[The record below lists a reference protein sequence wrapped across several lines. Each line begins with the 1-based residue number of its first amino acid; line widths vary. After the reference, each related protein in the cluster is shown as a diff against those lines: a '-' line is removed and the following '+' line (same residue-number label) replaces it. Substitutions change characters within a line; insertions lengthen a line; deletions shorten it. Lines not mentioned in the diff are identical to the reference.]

1 MVIDHL
7 DNAAR
12 YASLHPV
19 FEKAFEFLRGP
30 AAEALKPG
38 RNEIDG
44 DVLYAMSIGMESRP
58 AGNDFLEFHRRYI
71 DIHYTLEGEDVMG
84 WRPTALCEKVRQ
96 EYEEASDA
104 GLFDDASFTRAAL
117 PPGTFCIVY
126 PEDAHAPLIGEGFVR
141 KIVLKI
147 LV

>member
-1 MVIDHL
+1 MMIDHL

-12 YASLHPV
+12 YYALHPV
-19 FEKAFEFLRGP
+19 FEKAFEFLRSPG
-30 AAEALKPG
+30 AGELKPG

-44 DVLYAMSIGMESRP
+44 DVLYAMSLAMESRP
-58 AGNDFLEFHRRYI
+58 AGNDFLEYHQRYI
-71 DIHYTLEGEDVMG
+71 DIHYTLEGVDVMG
-84 WRPTALCEKVRQ
+84 WRPTPLCEKNRQ
-96 EYEEASDA
+96 EYDEASDA
-104 GLFDDASFTRAAL
+104 GLYDDHSYTRAAL
-117 PPGTFCIVY
+117 PPGTFCIVF